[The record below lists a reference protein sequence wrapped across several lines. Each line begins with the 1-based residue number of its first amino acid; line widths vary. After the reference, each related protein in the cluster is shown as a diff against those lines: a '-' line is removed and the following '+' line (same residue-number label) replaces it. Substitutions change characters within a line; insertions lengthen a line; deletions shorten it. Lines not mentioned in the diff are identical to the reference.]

1 MTARTALRSTGV
13 LAILLLALALAFGF
27 TLSAPAAA
35 QDLGESDDGQQEAPE
50 GGTEDGAGE
59 GAEDGAGAEGEAEGG
74 FEAEGDAEAGA
85 EGEFDEGGVEED
97 QVDAPAGAAEAGF
110 GGLDGDG
117 SLYTVFA
124 VAMATIAL
132 IAGGVWFAKA
142 RATS

>member
-1 MTARTALRSTGV
+1 MSARTALRSTGV
-13 LAILLLALALAFGF
+13 LAILLLALALALGF
-27 TLSAPAAA
+27 ALSAPAAA
-35 QDLGESDDGQQEAPE
+35 QDPGETDDGQQEAPE
-50 GGTEDGAGE
+50 GGT
-59 GAEDGAGAEGEAEGG
+59 EDGAGAEGEAEGG
-74 FEAEGDAEAGA
+74 FEAEGDAEAGG
-85 EGEFDEGGVEED
+85 EGEFDEGGMEED

-117 SLYTVFA
+117 ALYTVFA